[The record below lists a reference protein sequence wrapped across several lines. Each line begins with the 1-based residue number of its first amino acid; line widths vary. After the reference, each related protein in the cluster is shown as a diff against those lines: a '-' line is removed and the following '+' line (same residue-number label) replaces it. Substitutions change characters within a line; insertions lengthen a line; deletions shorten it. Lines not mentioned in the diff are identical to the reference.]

1 MHMNFKKL
9 FDYSQ
14 PLVAAMTLFII
25 TLIGLAYFSGQVIY
39 NLKLSSDT
47 IEVTGSAKEV
57 VVADQGRLVIILE
70 AKTGMFNQAEGVK
83 NLETAITNITKY
95 LTDNKLSDIEA
106 PAGSTNATYFYP
118 ERGEAVQ
125 TGYTMIRSVIVR
137 GTDLDRLSQLA
148 NNTEP
153 LSGKGYSVS
162 VYGLELTYSK
172 LDEMRVSLLSAAIL
186 DAKDRAE
193 AIAQNT
199 GRGVG
204 PLRNATGGVV
214 QVLSQGSV
222 DVSDYGSYDTSSM
235 NKDVMVTARVT
246 FGLE

>member
-1 MHMNFKKL
+1 MNFKKL

-14 PLVAAMTLFII
+14 PLVAAMTLFVV
-25 TLIGLAYFSGQVIY
+25 TLIGLAYFGSQVVY
-39 NLKLSSDT
+39 NLKLADDT
-47 IEVTGSAKEV
+47 IEVTGSTKES
-57 VVADQGRLVIILE
+57 VVADTGRLVINLE
-70 AKTGMFNQAEGVK
+70 AKTGLNNQDEGVR
-83 NLETAITNITKY
+83 NLESAITNITKY
-95 LTDNKLSDIEA
+95 LADKKLTDVET
-106 PAGSTNATYFYP
+106 PAGSTNATYYYP

-125 TGYTMIRSVIVR
+125 TGYSITRSVIVR
-137 GTDLDRLSQLA
+137 GTDLDTLEQLA
-148 NNTEP
+148 NNTAP
-153 LSGKGYSVS
+153 LSGNGYTVS

-172 LDEMRVSLLSAAIL
+172 LDEMRVRLLSEAIQ

-199 GRGVG
+199 GRSVG

-222 DVSDYGSYDTSSM
+222 EVNDYGSYDTSSL

-246 FGLE
+246 FGLQ

>member
-1 MHMNFKKL
+1 MNFKKL

-14 PLVAAMTLFII
+14 PLVAAMTLLVV
-25 TLIGLAYFSGQVIY
+25 TLIGLAIFGSQVIY
-39 NLKLSSDT
+39 NLKLANDT
-47 IEVTGSAKEV
+47 IEITGSTKES
-57 VVADQGRLVIILE
+57 VVADTGRLVINLE
-70 AKTGMFNQAEGVK
+70 SKTGMFNQETGVK
-83 NLETAITNITKY
+83 NLETAVTNISKY
-95 LTDNKLSDIEA
+95 LSDKNLTDTET

-125 TGYTMIRSVIVR
+125 TGYSMTRSVIVR
-137 GTDLDRLSQLA
+137 GSDLEVLSQLA
-148 NNTEP
+148 NNVTP
-153 LSGKGYSVS
+153 LQGAGYTVS

-172 LDEMRVSLLSAAIL
+172 LDEMRVNLLSAAIA

-199 GRGVG
+199 GRSVG

-214 QVLSQGSV
+214 QVLSKDSV

>member
-1 MHMNFKKL
+1 MNFKKL

-14 PLVAAMTLFII
+14 PMVAAMTLFVV
-25 TLIGLAYFSGQVIY
+25 TLIGLAYFGSQVVY
-39 NLKLSSDT
+39 NLKLANDT
-47 IEVTGSAKEV
+47 IEVTGSAKQS
-57 VVADQGRLVIILE
+57 VVADRGRLVINLE
-70 AKTGMFNQAEGVK
+70 AKTGLQNQNEGVR
-83 NLETAITNITKY
+83 NLETAISNITKY
-95 LTDNKLSDIEA
+95 LSDKNMTDIET
-106 PAGSTNATYFYP
+106 PAGSTNATYYYP
-118 ERGEAVQ
+118 ERGEAIQ
-125 TGYTMIRSVIVR
+125 TGYSMTRSVIVR
-137 GTDLDRLSQLA
+137 GTDLATLSQLA
-148 NNTEP
+148 NNTAP
-153 LSGKGYSVS
+153 LNGNGYTVS

-172 LDEMRVSLLSAAIL
+172 LDEMRVSLLSDAIA

-193 AIAQNT
+193 AIAANT

-214 QVLSQGSV
+214 QVLSQGSI

>member
-1 MHMNFKKL
+1 MNFKKL

-14 PLVAAMTLFII
+14 PLVAAMTLFVV
-25 TLIGLAYFSGQVIY
+25 TLIGLAYFGSQVVY
-39 NLKLSSDT
+39 NLKLADDT
-47 IEVTGSAKEV
+47 IEVTGSTKES
-57 VVADQGRLVIILE
+57 VVADTGRLVINLE
-70 AKTGMFNQAEGVK
+70 AKTGLNNQDEGVR
-83 NLETAITNITKY
+83 NLESAITNITKY
-95 LTDNKLSDIEA
+95 LADKKLTDVET
-106 PAGSTNATYFYP
+106 PAGSNNATYYYP

-125 TGYTMIRSVIVR
+125 TGYSITRSVIVR
-137 GTDLDRLSQLA
+137 GTDLDTLEQLA
-148 NNTEP
+148 NNTAP
-153 LSGKGYSVS
+153 LSGNGYTVS

-172 LDEMRVSLLSAAIL
+172 LDEMRVRLLSEAIQ

-199 GRGVG
+199 GRSVG

-222 DVSDYGSYDTSSM
+222 EVNDYGSYDTSSL

-246 FGLE
+246 FGLQ

>member
-1 MHMNFKKL
+1 MNFNKL

-14 PLVAAMTLFII
+14 PLVAAMTLLVV
-25 TLIGLAYFSGQVIY
+25 TLIGLVIY
-39 NLKLSSDT
+39 GAQVVYTLKLADDT
-47 IEVTGSAKEV
+47 IEVTGSAKQS
-57 VVADQGRLVIILE
+57 VVADSGRLVISME
-70 AKTGMFNQAEGVK
+70 AKTGMFNQDEGVR
-83 NLETAITNITKY
+83 NLEAAVENITKY
-95 LTDNKLSDIEA
+95 LAEKKLEDVET

-125 TGYTMIRSVIVR
+125 TGYSMTRSVIVR
-137 GTDLDRLSQLA
+137 GTELELLSQLA
-148 NNTEP
+148 NNTTP
-153 LSGKGYSVS
+153 LNGNGYTVS
-162 VYGLELTYSK
+162 INGLELTYSK
-172 LDEMRVSLLSAAIL
+172 LDEMRVSLLSDAIK

-214 QVLSQGSV
+214 QVLSQGSD

>member
-1 MHMNFKKL
+1 MNFKKL

-14 PLVAAMTLFII
+14 PLVAAMTLLVV
-25 TLIGLAYFSGQVIY
+25 TLIGLAYFGSQVIY
-39 NLKLSSDT
+39 NLKLADDT
-47 IEVTGSAKEV
+47 IAVTGSAKQSVE
-57 VVADQGRLVIILE
+57 ADSGRLVINLE
-70 AKTGMFNQAEGVK
+70 AKTGMFNQDEGVR
-83 NLETAITNITKY
+83 NLEAAITTITKY
-95 LTDNKLSDIEA
+95 LTEKNLTEIET

-125 TGYTMIRSVIVR
+125 TGYSMSRSVIVR
-137 GTDLDRLSQLA
+137 GSDLDVLSQLA
-148 NNTEP
+148 NNTTP
-153 LSGKGYSVS
+153 LNGAGYTVS
-162 VYGLELTYSK
+162 INGLELTYSK
-172 LDEMRVSLLSAAIL
+172 LDEMRVSLLSDAIA

-193 AIAQNT
+193 AIAANT
-199 GRGVG
+199 GRSVG

-222 DVSDYGSYDTSSM
+222 EVSDYGSYDTSSK

>member
-1 MHMNFKKL
+1 MNFKKL

-14 PLVAAMTLFII
+14 PLVAAMTLFVV
-25 TLIGLAYFSGQVIY
+25 TLIGLAYFGSQVIY
-39 NLKLSSDT
+39 NLKLASDT
-47 IEVTGSAKEV
+47 IEVTGSAKQS
-57 VVADQGRLVIILE
+57 VVADSGRLVINLE
-70 AKTGMFNQAEGVK
+70 SKTGMFNQGDGVR
-83 NLETAITNITKY
+83 NLEAAITTITKY
-95 LTDNKLSDIEA
+95 LAEKNLTEVET

-125 TGYTMIRSVIVR
+125 TGYSMTRSVIVR
-137 GTDLDRLSQLA
+137 GSDLDVLSQLA
-148 NNTEP
+148 NNTTP
-153 LSGKGYSVS
+153 LNGTGYTVS
-162 VYGLELTYSK
+162 INGLELTYSK
-172 LDEMRVSLLSAAIL
+172 LDEMRVSLLSEAIA

-193 AIAQNT
+193 AIAENT

-222 DVSDYGSYDTSSM
+222 EVSDYGSYDTSSL